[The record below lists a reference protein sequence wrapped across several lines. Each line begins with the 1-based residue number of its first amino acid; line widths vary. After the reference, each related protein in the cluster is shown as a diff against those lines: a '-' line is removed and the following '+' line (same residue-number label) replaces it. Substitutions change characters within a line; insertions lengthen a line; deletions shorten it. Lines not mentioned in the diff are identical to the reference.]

1 MKSRYTAVSEI
12 IAIELNSGSDVRE
25 LLTAIRQRKII
36 VAKLSNKFVRKNKF
50 LARLISHIRKLKAKV
65 LALNNYSYLV
75 IVPDEIK
82 IRFKK
87 NTPLKCQY

>member
-1 MKSRYTAVSEI
+1 MMKSRYIAVSEI

-36 VAKLSNKFVRKNKF
+36 VAKLNNKFRANNF

-87 NTPLKCQY
+87 NTPC